1 MEKSE
6 YGCGC
11 FPGLAPFELSD
22 AFWSRCACPEAA
34 LEEARAALRLAVA
47 LARKA
52 AQEGLLA
59 LESSLS
65 SLPYAEARI
74 AFKQVVD
81 GCDPGFVAGVQR
93 TLLVLSPARGAP
105 LLARVILAHGALL
118 VQAGMAEDRVAEAL
132 CAYLGSEELE
142 ALMDGRR

>member
-6 YGCGC
+6 YGLKC
-11 FPGLAPFELSD
+11 FSGLAPFELSD
-22 AFWSRCACPEAA
+22 AFWSRCACPRVAF
-34 LEEARAALRLAVA
+34 EEARAAVRLATV

-52 AQEGLLA
+52 SKDGLLA
-59 LESSLS
+59 LENSLQGI
-65 SLPYAEARI
+65 PYAESRV

-81 GCDPGFVAGVQR
+81 GCDPAFVAGVQR
-93 TLLVLSPARGAP
+93 TLLVLSCERGAP

-132 CAYLGSEELE
+132 CAYLGAEELE
-142 ALMDGRR
+142 ALLDGRR

>member
-6 YGCGC
+6 YGCSC

-22 AFWSRCACPEAA
+22 AFWSRCACPAAA
-34 LEEARAALRLAVA
+34 LEEARAAVRLATE

-52 AQEGLLA
+52 TTEGLLA
-59 LESSLS
+59 LENGLAG
-65 SLPYAEARI
+65 LPYAESRV

-93 TLLVLSPARGAP
+93 TLLVLSRERGAP

-132 CAYLGSEELE
+132 CAYLGAEELE
-142 ALMDGRR
+142 AMMDGRR